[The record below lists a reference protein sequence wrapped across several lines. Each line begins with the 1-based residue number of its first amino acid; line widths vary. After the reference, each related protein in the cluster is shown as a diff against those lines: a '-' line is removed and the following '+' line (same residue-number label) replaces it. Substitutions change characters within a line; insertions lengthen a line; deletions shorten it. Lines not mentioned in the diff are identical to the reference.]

1 MSRPKEFWIY
11 KGTSNFYDELT
22 LDDACENYIRNNPE
36 GFYDIVS
43 EKDTIYGAIHVIEYA
58 AYEQLKNKLD
68 TYEDKVYHLSRRVE
82 ELEYLLKI
90 ANNKELL

>member
-1 MSRPKEFWIY
+1 MNKPKEFWVY
-11 KGTSNFYDELT
+11 KGTSNFYGELV
-22 LDDACENYIRNNPE
+22 LDDACENYIRNTPD

-43 EKDTIYGAIHVIEYA
+43 GKDTVKGATHVIEYQ

-68 TYEDKVYHLSRRVE
+68 TYEGRVYHLSRRVE

-90 ANNKELL
+90 ANDRE